1 MNLQK
6 EDKDFLESAVIE
18 LADYLKSS
26 VYDWPLSNTM
36 VRLTP
41 GRILFSLKRVSKN
54 INIASMDSDA
64 LDRKINELIG
74 QYSHA
79 WVQKIELEYPR
90 RLRVWENFI
99 SDYTEEGLDKSY
111 LVQIINRV
119 ILRLLEGESPITAA
133 RFLDRVS
140 IVDEKYRRMVRY
152 GDFIWD
158 KPLESVFPES
168 DYWFLYYHPAKG

>member
-1 MNLQK
+1 MNWEK
-6 EDKDFLESAVIE
+6 EDKDFLDSAVIE
-18 LADYLKSS
+18 LADYLRSS
-26 VYDWPLSNTM
+26 VYDWPLANTR

-41 GRILFSLKRVSKN
+41 GRILFSRRRVSRN
-54 INIASMDSDA
+54 TLIAGLDIDA
-64 LDRKINELIG
+64 IDRKITELTR

-99 SDYTEEGLDKSY
+99 SDYTEDGLDKSY

-119 ILRLLEGESPITAA
+119 ILRLLEEESPITAA
-133 RFLDRVS
+133 RYINRIG

-158 KPLESVFPES
+158 KQLESVFPES
-168 DYWFLYYHPAKG
+168 DFWFLYYHPAKG

>member
-1 MNLQK
+1 MTWPK
-6 EDKDFLESAVIE
+6 EDKEFVESAVME
-18 LADYLKSS
+18 LAEYFKSS